1 VLASGFFYANGTPFT
16 SISYGNTQVAAYLLG
31 NITAGNISGTQYGN
45 SIGTTSTYSG
55 NVTAANFVGSGQY
68 LTNLNYN
75 STGNITGSSS
85 NVTLVAGSY
94 AFTFDNTGNLTMPT
108 NSDLVFGGNTTLT
121 STSGTNGNITVN
133 PDGIGQFVVT
143 SITPAW
149 FGNTVSVAGNLTVGN
164 NNLVQQHSI
173 LSGVQVAP
181 TASAIQT
188 GAGIVLGGAGGNYL
202 TFGQYPSGATL
213 NGTSVSYGQ
222 WIQSGYGGNATPYAI
237 VLNPVGGD
245 VVVPGGGKIA
255 KAFKANLALNTSLT
269 LDNLAV
275 QIQAQS
281 SGVWI
286 FAATVSG
293 TATYQ
298 CAITY
303 QNNGV
308 SATGTTATMS
318 ATTTPAAI
326 GSTGWWFASA
336 AQMATTILTDM
347 TASKMYRITWQL
359 TSSSSPYG
367 NFVTIERL

>member
-1 VLASGFFYANGTPFT
+1 
-16 SISYGNTQVAAYLLG
+16 
-31 NITAGNISGTQYGN
+31 
-45 SIGTTSTYSG
+45 
-55 NVTAANFVGSGQY
+55 
-68 LTNLNYN
+68 
-75 STGNITGSSS
+75 
-85 NVTLVAGSY
+85 
-94 AFTFDNTGNLTMPT
+94 
-108 NSDLVFGGNTTLT
+108 
-121 STSGTNGNITVN
+121 
-133 PDGIGQFVVT
+133 
-143 SITPAW
+143 
-149 FGNTVSVAGNLTVGN
+149 
-164 NNLVQQHSI
+164 
-173 LSGVQVAP
+173 
-181 TASAIQT
+181 
-188 GAGIVLGGAGGNYL
+188 
-202 TFGQYPSGATL
+202 
-213 NGTSVSYGQ
+213 
-222 WIQSGYGGNATPYAI
+222 
-237 VLNPVGGD
+237 VGGD

>member
-1 VLASGFFYANGTPFT
+1 
-16 SISYGNTQVAAYLLG
+16 
-31 NITAGNISGTQYGN
+31 
-45 SIGTTSTYSG
+45 
-55 NVTAANFVGSGQY
+55 
-68 LTNLNYN
+68 
-75 STGNITGSSS
+75 
-85 NVTLVAGSY
+85 
-94 AFTFDNTGNLTMPT
+94 MPT

-164 NNLVQQHSI
+164 NTLVQQHSI

-181 TASAIQT
+181 NASAIQT

-222 WIQSGYGGNATPYAI
+222 WIQSGYGGNNTPYAI
-237 VLNPVGGD
+237 VLNPTGGS
-245 VVVPGGGKIA
+245 VIVPGGGTVA

-275 QIQAQS
+275 QIQTTS

-286 FAATVSG
+286 YAGTVSG
-293 TATYQ
+293 TANY
-298 CAITY
+298 AYSITY
-303 QNNGV
+303 QLGSGSLSN
-308 SATGTTATMS
+308 TQGTTATMS
-318 ATTTPAAI
+318 ATTTPANL
-326 GSTGWWFASA
+326 GVSGWYTNTAGTSV
-336 AQMATTILTDM
+336 TTILTDL
-347 TASKMYRITWQL
+347 TASKMYRITWQT
-359 TSSSSPYG
+359 TSASSPYG